1 MSRDGPA
8 AALLGVEATGET
20 VKVMT
25 LVSADAQ
32 TFAAL
37 YDHYLDPIYKYCSRR
52 LPTAEDA
59 EDATSLVF
67 AKALVDLPRQRD
79 SGALRAWLF
88 AIAHNVVADHY
99 RARQPTVVLTAADAV
114 ADRTSAEARSHDD
127 DELRSLLARL
137 PADQARI
144 LELRLAGLTGPE
156 IARVL
161 GKSHAAVKVAQFRA
175 YGRLRELLRP
185 SGGGTEGRHD
195 DR

>member
-1 MSRDGPA
+1 MARDGPA
-8 AALLGVEATGET
+8 AALLGVEATSAT

-25 LVSADAQ
+25 LMSADAQ
-32 TFAAL
+32 AFAAL

-79 SGALRAWLF
+79 SGAVRPWLF

-99 RARQPTVVLTAADAV
+99 RARRPTLGLTAADAV
-114 ADRTSAEARSHDD
+114 PDRASAEACSHDD

-156 IARVL
+156 IAQVL

-175 YGRLRELLRP
+175 YARLRQLLRP
-185 SGGGTEGRHD
+185 SDGGTEGRHD
-195 DR
+195 HR